1 MISDATTRVKL
12 LSFVSQS
19 GESQPRQNENIPNF
33 SLPNFD
39 SSANVTIAAAS
50 TGSPKVE
57 FGIKEIRDGL
67 KFVTEKGTHRYLED
81 HLDYIDSVINNL
93 K

>member
-12 LSFVSQS
+12 LAFVSQS

-39 SSANVTIAAAS
+39 SSAKEAAKEAAKVVVRTHWVLVNNDVS
-50 TGSPKVE
+50 TKIPNK
-57 FGIKEIRDGL
+57 K
-67 KFVTEKGTHRYLED
+67 
-81 HLDYIDSVINNL
+81 
-93 K
+93 